1 MNPYWNIFQNGMV
14 AFRQK
19 RAILHCAALTYF
31 ALFALIPTL
40 YLILISFGAFFGEQ
54 ACLTAISAFFNDY
67 MGIQDISVF
76 TSFLDSA
83 DIHDSSWALNGIMII
98 VLLYSASS
106 FITSLKHSLNVFFEV
121 KKERPPRR
129 IKVVLRALRFKLL
142 SFAYLLAMIFIAF
155 LFYLL
160 ELFLVG
166 VEAMSDG
173 VLSKLFFDERVVNA
187 LLFILTNGTL
197 ITIVFKWVNEAKIPW
212 KLAIRGA
219 LFTSIVLYL
228 FQFAIN
234 YYLKTYF
241 FLSNVNLVGVVFVLM
256 AWVYYSAHILYFG
269 AIITYFYGIEFNFL
283 QQKKIKE

>member
-1 MNPYWNIFQNGMV
+1 
-14 AFRQK
+14 
-19 RAILHCAALTYF
+19 
-31 ALFALIPTL
+31 
-40 YLILISFGAFFGEQ
+40 
-54 ACLTAISAFFNDY
+54 
-67 MGIQDISVF
+67 
-76 TSFLDSA
+76 
-83 DIHDSSWALNGIMII
+83 
-98 VLLYSASS
+98 
-106 FITSLKHSLNVFFEV
+106 
-121 KKERPPRR
+121 
-129 IKVVLRALRFKLL
+129 
-142 SFAYLLAMIFIAF
+142 MIFIAF

-166 VEAMSDG
+166 VEAMSDS

-197 ITIVFKWVNEAKIPW
+197 ITIVFKWVNEAHIPW

-269 AIITYFYGIEFNFL
+269 AIITYFYGIQFNFIHD
-283 QQKKIKE
+283 KNIK